1 MEMRLSS
8 NEATACRQLPPSI
21 LAPAA
26 GQSLPSLLSLP
37 WDTAFLLDLLLD
49 LVAARADIS
58 PQLFCLASEILFILQ
73 GTFFFFFKLGI
84 LNVTSSQNPS
94 EVSPS
99 SWHSPLL

>member
-73 GTFFFFFKLGI
+73 GTFFFF
-84 LNVTSSQNPS
+84 
-94 EVSPS
+94 
-99 SWHSPLL
+99 